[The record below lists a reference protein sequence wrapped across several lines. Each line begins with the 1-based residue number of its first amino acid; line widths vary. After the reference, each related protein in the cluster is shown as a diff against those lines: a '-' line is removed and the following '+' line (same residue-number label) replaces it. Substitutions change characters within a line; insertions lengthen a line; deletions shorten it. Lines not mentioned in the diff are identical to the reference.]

1 MGRSELIVVIPAYRE
16 AGTIGQLVA
25 DIRQH
30 APIIVVDDASGDKTA
45 EVAAAAGA
53 QVVVNT
59 CNMGYEGALNV
70 GFEVAAARRPRAILT
85 VDADGE
91 HGAEHVV
98 SFSRLLLDESV
109 PLVLGRRRRPQR
121 VAEAAVGALIRIRYG
136 VSDVF
141 CGMKGYHTE
150 LWRRHGC
157 FDSRMGVG
165 TELALAAIRGG
176 VPFRELTVNGTP
188 RTNAPRFGNRFLA
201 NWRVLRAVTGSLAVP
216 AVEISK

>member
-1 MGRSELIVVIPAYRE
+1 MDRSVLIVVIPAYRE
-16 AGTIGQLVA
+16 AGTIGQVVA

-30 APIIVVDDASGDKTA
+30 APVIVVDDASGDATA

-53 QVVVNT
+53 DVFVNA

-70 GFEVAAARRPRAILT
+70 GFLIAAARKPRAILT

-98 SFSRLLLDESV
+98 SFARLLLDESV
-109 PLVLGRRRRPQR
+109 PLVLGRRLRPQR
-121 VAEAAVGALIRIRYG
+121 AAESAVGALTRIRYG

-176 VPFRELTVNGTP
+176 VPFREIAVSGKP
-188 RTNAPRFGNRFLA
+188 RKDAPRFGNRLSA
-201 NWRVLRAVTGSLAVP
+201 NWRILCAVNRSLGAP
-216 AVEISK
+216 AVSISK